1 MTSTG
6 FQIFTALG
14 LDLLFGDPRRLPHP
28 VKLIG
33 RLAASLEEPARRLI
47 YDPRMA
53 GTVTALTVILITAG
67 TTLGIIYGARQIDP
81 LFGDFI
87 SIVLLY
93 TTIAARDL
101 ADHSTS
107 VHRALVAGDLPE
119 ARRRVS
125 RMVGRDTDSLDEPG
139 VVRAA
144 VESVAE
150 NTVDGVI
157 APLFFAIL
165 AGPVGA
171 MTYKAVNTLD
181 STFGYKNK
189 RHARFG
195 WASAKIDDAAN
206 YIPARLAVPLLA
218 AAALILGMKPK
229 AAWHM
234 GVRDGRNHASP
245 NSGWSEATVAGALGV
260 RLGGPLLRKGK
271 PEPLPTLGDPLTP
284 LNRGHIRKANALMFA
299 ATGIA
304 VIVFLALRWI
314 LMRIF

>member
-6 FQIFTALG
+6 FQIFVALG

-33 RLAASLEEPARRLI
+33 RLAAFLEEPSRRLI

-53 GTVTALTVILITAG
+53 GTVTALTVIVITVG
-67 TTLGIIYGARQIDP
+67 TTLGIISGARKIDP

-101 ADHSTS
+101 ADHSKN
-107 VHRALVAGDLPE
+107 VFRALITGDLPE
-119 ARRRVS
+119 ARRRVA
-125 RMVGRDTDSLDEPG
+125 RMVGRDTESLDEPG

-157 APLFFAIL
+157 APLFWAVL
-165 AGPVGA
+165 AGPAGA
-171 MTYKAVNTLD
+171 MAYKAVNTLD

-189 RHARFG
+189 RYARFG

-206 YIPARLAVPLLA
+206 WIPARLAVPLLV
-218 AAALILGMKPK
+218 AAALILRMNPQ
-229 AAWHM
+229 AAWRI
-234 GVRDGRNHASP
+234 GLRDGQNHASP

-260 RLGGPLLRKGK
+260 KLGGPLYRKGK
-271 PEPLPTLGDPLTP
+271 PEPVPTLGDPLTP
-284 LNRGHIRKANALMFA
+284 LNRGHIGKANALMFTA
-299 ATGIA
+299 AGLA
-304 VIVFLALRWI
+304 VIVFLAMRWMITSI
-314 LMRIF
+314 L